1 MTKYG
6 ARMTSHNSLPPP
18 AESQRVLHNHNSYTN
33 YEMKA
38 SELTEVKEYSVHML
52 IHKTDQRGS
61 LLMYNV
67 PGRYF
72 QFQQSHYILNSL
84 LCNLSALFL

>member
-18 AESQRVLHNHNSYTN
+18 SESQRVLHNHNSYTN

-38 SELTEVKEYSVHML
+38 SELTEVKEYLMHMV

-61 LLMYNV
+61 LLIYNV
-67 PGRYF
+67 PGCYF
-72 QFQQSHYILNSL
+72 QQLHYRVTSSL
-84 LCNLSALFL
+84 YKFSALYLL